1 MYDLIFTYTFL
12 PSIVMV
18 LVFIK
23 MYLMDRITCKAKT
36 YHTWAKWELQD
47 DKKSQ
52 IRSCSECGFSQK
64 EIV

>member
-1 MYDLIFTYTFL
+1 
-12 PSIVMV
+12 MV